1 MFLADT
7 HADTLYA
14 MGIHHASSADLM
26 ITPDK
31 MRAGGVTL
39 QTFALWTGPKGRH
52 GDVRGIVD
60 AELDALPAL
69 LEEGL
74 VQVFDPREAREDQQS
89 FMLSVEGGELFEESE
104 EQVQYWYD
112 RGVRMVAIVWNNENA
127 LAHPAKTGSTE
138 GLTAQGRRIV
148 REMQRQ
154 HMAVDTSHLNEAGFW
169 DLFRMGA
176 AAPMASHSCCRALC
190 DHPRNLT
197 DEQIREMIRGG
208 GYIGMNFYPSF
219 LSETGKA
226 DLSTVVRHIR
236 HICDLG
242 GEHILGFGSDFDGIE
257 TTPEGLTGAQDFPAL
272 LDALSQ
278 AGFSESTIRGFAGE
292 NLRSYYSRI

>member
-1 MFLADT
+1 MKTAGRPCGARL
-7 HADTLYA
+7 L
-14 MGIHHASSADLM
+14 SSFRQSA
-26 ITPDK
+26 
-31 MRAGGVTL
+31 
-39 QTFALWTGPKGRH
+39 ALIYIALTSS
-52 GDVRGIVD
+52 
-60 AELDALPAL
+60 LPAK
-69 LEEGL
+69 ETYKCMAPSSRS
-74 VQVFDPREAREDQQS
+74 VISTSAKYPSYPMSAREKS
-89 FMLSVEGGELFEESE
+89 
-104 EQVQYWYD
+104 
-112 RGVRMVAIVWNNENA
+112 
-127 LAHPAKTGSTE
+127 E

-154 HMAVDTSHLNEAGFW
+154 HMAVDTAHLNEAGFW
-169 DLFRMGA
+169 DLFRLGA